1 MPSSQS
7 NTIDFLKK
15 RNWID
20 HAWLS
25 NSREVNDAAKEID
38 GVVSAMA
45 FAADSAT
52 TKDPLQ
58 HHFNSEEYENEGL

>member
-1 MPSSQS
+1 MPFSQN
-7 NTIDFLKK
+7 NTIDFVKK
-15 RNWID
+15 KN

-25 NSREVNDAAKEID
+25 NSREVTDAAMEID
-38 GVVSAMA
+38 RVVSAMT
-45 FAADSAT
+45 FATDSAT

>member
-1 MPSSQS
+1 MPSIQN
-7 NTIDFLKK
+7 NTIDFVKE

-25 NSREVNDAAKEID
+25 NSREVTDAAKEID
-38 GVVSAMA
+38 RVVSAMA
-45 FAADSAT
+45 ISADSAT